1 MQMSLRIY
9 FGLVL
14 TAAGIFL
21 LVVDWGAL
29 GQLTFND
36 YAGLAVFIGLATLSE
51 HLAVESGRGRRVR
64 SSIAFLPLLAA
75 ALIFP
80 VGAVVLA
87 VATMYLRA
95 LLQTKNWSVFAFN
108 LAQSTLAYGTAAVVF
123 RALTHEGA
131 FGGGASQF
139 PLVFLP
145 FYVAATCYF
154 FLNVLFITAF
164 IAIRDEQ
171 PLKKV
176 VADATGRGAGNIV
189 YDLIVSPGALL
200 VAYLYSAYYILGLIA
215 VVLPLLLVRYTYLS
229 TIQLE
234 RANHDLLK
242 VFVKA
247 IETRD
252 PYTSG
257 HSQRV
262 STLAQI
268 IAEDIGLRHGLVEK
282 VTTAALLH
290 DIGKID
296 AAYANI
302 ILKDSSLTPGE
313 IEVIQT
319 HAVRGSDLL
328 ESLSSLDRDI
338 ILGVRHHHERY
349 DGTGYPDGLAGKAIP
364 IAARIIMICDAVD
377 AMLSDRPY
385 RNALSIDAV
394 RSELLKCSGTQ
405 FDPDIVAEV
414 AKKDTL
420 QRAERLVGKGE
431 TRPSPKAVAI

>member
-1 MQMSLRIY
+1 MKTSLKVY
-9 FGLVL
+9 FALVL
-14 TAAGIFL
+14 ITAAAFL
-21 LVVDWGAL
+21 LLVDWGAL
-29 GQLTFND
+29 GQLTLYD

-51 HLAVESGRGRRVR
+51 HLAVDSGRGRRVR

-75 ALIFP
+75 ALTFP

-95 LLQTKNWSVFAFN
+95 VLQTKNWSVFAFN

-123 RALTHEGA
+123 RALAQDGA
-131 FGGGASQF
+131 FGWQTSQF
-139 PLVFLP
+139 PLVFIP
-145 FYVAATCYF
+145 FYIAAACYF
-154 FLNVLFITAF
+154 CLNVLFISGF
-164 IAIRDEQ
+164 IAIRDAQ

-200 VAYLYSAYYILGLIA
+200 VAYLYSAYYILGLVA

-268 IAEDIGLRHGLVEK
+268 IAEDIGLRHSIVEK

-296 AAYANI
+296 AAYASI
-302 ILKDSSLTPGE
+302 ILKESSLTPGE

-328 ESLSSLDRDI
+328 QSLSSLDKDI

-349 DGTGYPDGLAGKAIP
+349 DGTGYPDGLVGKAIP

-394 RSELLKCSGTQ
+394 RAELLKCAGTQ
-405 FDPDIVAEV
+405 FDPDIVEEV

-420 QRAERLVGKGE
+420 QRAERLVGRSE
-431 TRPSPKAVAI
+431 ARASPKAVAI

>member
-1 MQMSLRIY
+1 MTMSLKVY
-9 FGLVL
+9 FALVL
-14 TAAGIFL
+14 AAAAAFL
-21 LVVDWGAL
+21 LLVDWGAL
-29 GQLTFND
+29 GQLTLYD

-51 HLAVESGRGRRVR
+51 HLAVDSGRGQRVR

-75 ALIFP
+75 ALTFP

-95 LLQTKNWSVFAFN
+95 VLQTKNWSVFAFN

-123 RALTHEGA
+123 HVLAQGGA
-131 FGGGASQF
+131 FGWQTSQF
-139 PLVFLP
+139 PLVFVP
-145 FYVAATCYF
+145 FYIAAACYF
-154 FLNVLFITAF
+154 ILNVLFISGF
-164 IAIRDEQ
+164 IAIRDAQ
-171 PLKKV
+171 PLKQV

-200 VAYLYSAYYILGLIA
+200 VAYLYAAYYILGLVA

-268 IAEDIGLRHGLVEK
+268 IAEDIGLRHSIVEK
-282 VTTAALLH
+282 ITTAALLH

-296 AAYANI
+296 AAYASI
-302 ILKDSSLTPGE
+302 ILKESSLTPGE

-328 ESLSSLDRDI
+328 QSLSSLDKDI

-349 DGTGYPDGLAGKAIP
+349 DGTGYPDGLVGKAIP

-385 RNALSIDAV
+385 RNALTIDAV
-394 RSELLKCSGTQ
+394 RAELLKCAGTQ

-420 QRAERLVGKGE
+420 QRAERLVGRSE
-431 TRPSPKAVAI
+431 AMTSPQAVAI

>member
-1 MQMSLRIY
+1 MRTPLRIY
-9 FGLVL
+9 FTVVL
-14 TAAGIFL
+14 ALAGVFL
-21 LVVDWGAL
+21 SLVDWGAL
-29 GQLTFND
+29 GQLRFND
-36 YAGLAVFIGLATLSE
+36 YAGLAVFIALATLSE
-51 HLAVESGRGRRVR
+51 YLAVESGRGQRVR

-75 ALIFP
+75 ALTFP
-80 VGAVVLA
+80 VGAVVVA

-95 LLQTKNWSVFAFN
+95 VLQTKNWTVFAFN
-108 LAQSTLAYGTAAVVF
+108 LAQSTLAYGSAAVVF
-123 RALTHEGA
+123 HALSEGIIVD
-131 FGGGASQF
+131 GLGQF
-139 PLVFLP
+139 LGVFVP
-145 FYVAATCYF
+145 FYLAAGCYF
-154 FLNVLFITAF
+154 ITNILLISGF
-164 IAIRDEQ
+164 IAIRDGQ
-171 PLKKV
+171 DLRKI

-189 YDLIVSPGALL
+189 YDLMVSPVALL
-200 VAYLYSAYYILGLIA
+200 VAYLYQTFYIAGLVA
-215 VVLPLLLVRYTYLS
+215 VVLPLLLIRYTYLS

-234 RANHDLLK
+234 RANHDLLR

-268 IAEDIGLRHGLVEK
+268 IAEDIGLRHRTVHK

-296 AAYANI
+296 ALYANI
-302 ILKDSSLTPGE
+302 ILKESSLTPGE

-319 HAVRGSDLL
+319 HAVRGADLL
-328 ESLSSLDRDI
+328 QSLSSLDEDI
-338 ILGVRHHHERY
+338 IRGVRHHHERY
-349 DGTGYPDGLAGKAIP
+349 DGTGYPDGLVGKEIP

-385 RNALSIDAV
+385 RDALPISVV
-394 RSELLKCSGTQ
+394 RAELLKCAGTQ

-414 AKKDTL
+414 ASKDTL
-420 QRAERLVGKGE
+420 ERAERLVG
-431 TRPSPKAVAI
+431 RNDVRVPPRAVAI